1 VTKKEIVMSQEK
13 SGGPGKEYQTGGWKA
28 HWILIICTLLYAINY
43 MDRTVL
49 TVVMQP
55 MKIDL
60 GLSDSD
66 VGLAVTVF
74 TLSVALFSIPI
85 LYLVDRWSRKK
96 MLLLMAVAWS
106 IFTYLTGLAKNFVG
120 VLLPRMFVGVG
131 EAGFSGGGTA
141 MITAAYPS
149 SKHGIMLG
157 IFNTGITIGSALG
170 MILGGII
177 SVKLGW
183 RYAFFVFAIP
193 GIILGL
199 CALFLKD
206 YKTVTPAGDGPGLAS
221 LFRSI
226 VDLVKIPTLRW
237 FFLGFGLLLLMSQ
250 AQMYWTVPL
259 VMRQFDIKEDT
270 AGLILSIGIPLGILG
285 ALLGGWFSDSWH
297 KKNRKGRMLLP
308 GWTSLL
314 SAIFLAIAILVLHLD
329 WIIAGVFATVYL
341 FIYYV
346 GVPALGAVSQE
357 VIPPAHKGLSWGMT
371 IFCMYVFG
379 GAWSPWAVGGI
390 SDALGGGANGL
401 TWALLVTCIGGIGAA
416 LCFFMGSR
424 TYVADADKVK
434 DAVLVAEK

>member
-1 VTKKEIVMSQEK
+1 MSNDNPT
-13 SGGPGKEYQTGGWKA
+13 GPVNEYQTGGWKA

-49 TVVMQP
+49 TVIMQP
-55 MKIDL
+55 MKLDL

-66 VGLAVTVF
+66 VGLAVTIF

-85 LYLVDRWSRKK
+85 LYLVDRWSRTK
-96 MLLLMAVAWS
+96 MLLLMAIAWS
-106 IFTYLTGLAKNFVG
+106 IFTFLTGMAKNFIG

-141 MITAAYPS
+141 MITAAYPKE
-149 SKHGIMLG
+149 KHGMMLG
-157 IFNTGITIGSALG
+157 IFNIGITIGSALG
-170 MILGGII
+170 MIIGGII
-177 SVKLGW
+177 SVKFGW
-183 RYAFFVFAIP
+183 RYAFFIFAVP
-193 GIILGL
+193 GILLGI

-206 YKTVTPAGDGPGLAS
+206 YKTVENTGSGSGLAS
-221 LFRSI
+221 LFQSI
-226 VDLVKIPTLRW
+226 AALLKIPTLRW
-237 FFLGFGLLLLMSQ
+237 FFLGYGLLLLMSQ

-259 VMRQFDIKEDT
+259 VMREFNIKEDS
-270 AGLILSIGIPLGILG
+270 AGLILSIGIPLAVIG
-285 ALLGGWFSDSWH
+285 ALLGGWFSDFLH

-308 GWTSLL
+308 AWTALL
-314 SAIFLAIAILVLHLD
+314 SAVFLAIAFIVFHLN
-329 WIIAGVFATVYL
+329 WQVAGAFATAYG

-346 GVPALGAVSQE
+346 GMPALGAVSQE

-371 IFCMYVFG
+371 IFCMYMFG

-390 SDALGGGANGL
+390 SDALGGGAGGL
-401 TWALLVTCIGGIGAA
+401 TWALLFSCIGGIGAA

-434 DAVLVAEK
+434 NAVLLAEK